1 MLVFA
6 PVIDKKRRDVGSYIQ
21 EINIGEKQ
29 KKINL
34 QIHSSYILE
43 QVTGMLINLFDFC
56 QPITDEYFAQLTN
69 ESACI
74 L

>member
-1 MLVFA
+1 MLVLA
-6 PVIDKKRRDVGSYIQ
+6 SVIDKKRGEVGSYIQ

-43 QVTGMLINLFDFC
+43 QVTGTFINLFDFC
-56 QPITDEYFAQLTN
+56 QPITDVYCGPFTN
-69 ESACI
+69 EIARF

>member
-6 PVIDKKRRDVGSYIQ
+6 PVIDKKRRDVGTYIQ

-34 QIHSSYILE
+34 QIHSSY
-43 QVTGMLINLFDFC
+43 F
-56 QPITDEYFAQLTN
+56 
-69 ESACI
+69 S
-74 L
+74 